1 MKNKLYCGALFI
13 NLQQK
18 SQAKLDFN
26 ANLSLFIYTRHQ

>member
-18 SQAKLDFN
+18 SQAKLGFN
-26 ANLSLFIYTRHQ
+26 ANL